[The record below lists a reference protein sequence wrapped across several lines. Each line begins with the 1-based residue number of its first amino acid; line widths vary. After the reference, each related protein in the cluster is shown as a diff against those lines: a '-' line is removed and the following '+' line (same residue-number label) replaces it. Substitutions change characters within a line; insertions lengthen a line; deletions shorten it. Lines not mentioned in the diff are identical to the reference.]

1 MDSPLSLPL
10 VLLEAWYRWGVA
22 IGLAVTLVTACWI
35 FYDSQRRGVQAR
47 IWRLISLVC
56 AMAVAPS
63 AVLFL
68 FPDLVFGL
76 GDAPFLIGYMG
87 ALATLTSA
95 IGLILYTAGVGVVE
109 EPMAGELQEDPLP
122 LPPPTPADATEPV
135 ARVGSPVGNG
145 APITEPDAGPPTVFS
160 PATVVNAP
168 EPPLAWL
175 VVMSGPHAGREY
187 RLTALTDIGRD
198 SRYNDIS
205 INDPAMSRQ
214 HARVRLEGKTF
225 VIYDLASVNGVYVN
239 NQPERRRLLEHGD
252 RITLGQTLF
261 GFMQVR
267 E

>member
-1 MDSPLSLPL
+1 MDASFSLSL
-10 VLLEAWYRWGVA
+10 LLLQAWYRWGVV

-35 FYDSQRRGVQAR
+35 FYDSQRREVQAR

-68 FPDLVFGL
+68 FPDLIFGL
-76 GDAPFLIGYMG
+76 GDAPFLLGYIG

-109 EPMAGELQEDPLP
+109 EPIAEALEEDPLP
-122 LPPPTPADATEPV
+122 LPAPADVTQPAAGASAT
-135 ARVGSPVGNG
+135 VGNG
-145 APITEPDAGPPTVFS
+145 AVTPESITPLPAAISEPD
-160 PATVVNAP
+160 
-168 EPPLAWL
+168 PPLAWL
-175 VVMSGPHAGREY
+175 VVMSGPDAGREY

-239 NQPERRRLLEHGD
+239 NQPERRRLLVHGD